1 MCSRVCVSVFSVC
14 VSVLSVWACQSVVC
28 PRHYKKQLIYLNTLN
43 IYKIHATQLEFSSHL
58 RTVILVYLNL
68 STIFSVALKCN
79 KHRALRPTPW
89 DNPI

>member
-1 MCSRVCVSVFSVC
+1 MC
-14 VSVLSVWACQSVVC
+14 VSVLNVWACQSVGVLGITKNNLFTWI
-28 PRHYKKQLIYLNTLN
+28 PSTFTKYMQHN
-43 IYKIHATQLEFSSHL
+43 SSFPPISE

-89 DNPI
+89 DNPIWSG